1 MAGQLRRRHRR
12 EPVVLLTGFEPF
24 GSNALNPSE
33 AIARALNGR
42 RIAGAR
48 IVGRVL
54 PVALARINDAVRTA
68 LRDTRP
74 DLVLALGVARATH
87 AIRIERR
94 AMNRADF
101 EIADNDGTQV
111 AGALLDPAGPASR
124 ITRLPLKHLARA
136 IGRARIGVRHST
148 DAGAYLCNAGYFAF
162 LGTSTPCVFL
172 HLPPVSAMPLRAQR
186 RAVEAALEELVSS
199 SGARGPSG

>member
-1 MAGQLRRRHRR
+1 MAGQLRRQRR
-12 EPVVLLTGFEPF
+12 RKPVVLVTGFEPF
-24 GSNALNPSE
+24 GAIALNPSE

-54 PVALARINDAVRTA
+54 PVALARINDAVRAA

-87 AIRIERR
+87 AIRIESR

-124 ITRLPLKHLARA
+124 STRLPLKRLARA

-148 DAGAYLCNAGYFAF
+148 DAGAYLCNAGYFAL
-162 LGTSTPCVFL
+162 LGTPTPCVFL

-186 RAVEAALEELVSS
+186 RAVEAVLEELVNSA
-199 SGARGPSG
+199 GARGPSG

>member
-24 GSNALNPSE
+24 GSIALNPSE

-48 IVGRVL
+48 IVGCVL